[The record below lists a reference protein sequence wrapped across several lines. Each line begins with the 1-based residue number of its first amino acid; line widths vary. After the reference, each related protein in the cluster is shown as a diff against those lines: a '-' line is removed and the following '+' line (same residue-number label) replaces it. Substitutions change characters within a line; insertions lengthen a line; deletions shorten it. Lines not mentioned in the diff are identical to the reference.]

1 MFFSISFS
9 TVMDLNHKQK
19 SHLIATNKKVFC
31 NFWLVN
37 TFVFIIF
44 EFVLVLQDEI
54 GRLHSKCA
62 QLEAALN
69 AREQELA
76 QAETRYRKYAEK
88 ATEVIK
94 TLEPRIMSGKNSS
107 LK

>member
-1 MFFSISFS
+1 
-9 TVMDLNHKQK
+9 MDLNRKQK
-19 SHLIATNKKVFC
+19 NHLMEANKKVFC
-31 NFWLVN
+31 NLLRNYLYLLFSLYH
-37 TFVFIIF
+37 F
-44 EFVLVLQDEI
+44 EIVSVLQDEI

-76 QAETRYRKYAEK
+76 LAEARYRKYAEK

-94 TLEPRIMSGKNSS
+94 TLEPRIMSGKNRN
-107 LK
+107 LE